1 MKRMTKEQEMEEE
14 ESIST
19 TMEEIGR
26 VEDITFWYFSIFRSK
41 NNEKTRAHTVTEGAK
56 RKGKKIRVDRGTA

>member
-1 MKRMTKEQEMEEE
+1 VVDTAEKTAEWSGLEMKRMTKEQEMEEE

-26 VEDITFWYFSIFRSK
+26 VEDITF
-41 NNEKTRAHTVTEGAK
+41 
-56 RKGKKIRVDRGTA
+56 

>member
-26 VEDITFWYFSIFRSK
+26 VEDITF
-41 NNEKTRAHTVTEGAK
+41 
-56 RKGKKIRVDRGTA
+56 